1 MSNQPEVVVE
11 FDAGHGGTDP
21 GALGNG
27 LREKDLTLTIAKAAK
42 KHLLDNYEGVVVK
55 MTRESDATLSLL
67 ARTNKA
73 ISDQADSL
81 VSIHINSATNA
92 QAVGYEDFRHTSQS
106 ASSASGRLQSAIH
119 DKVSPLFT
127 KNRGKKQANYHM
139 VREATVRPVG
149 KKSTPST
156 LTECGFIVN
165 KGDAELLKD
174 VGFLT
179 RLGVAHAEGVAA
191 FHGLKR
197 KQVSKPISTAE
208 QKGIG
213 RVTVQSDSLN
223 LRDKPSLDGKI
234 VKVLNKGESYNVYEI
249 KDNWY
254 RLSSTGWASIGSAK
268 NLMSYTPHP
277 KPTQSPHVASPAKPS
292 ATKRRMRRVIVDG
305 KQVGAFEA
313 EAGVIQAVTDALK
326 AGPKKIEVEEV

>member
-1 MSNQPEVVVE
+1 MSNQPTVVVE

-21 GALGNG
+21 GGLGNG
-27 LREKDLTLTIAKAAK
+27 LREKDLTLAIARAAK
-42 KHLLDNYEGVVVK
+42 KHLLDNYEGVIVK
-55 MTRESDATLSLL
+55 MTRESDVTLSLPT
-67 ARTNKA
+67 RTNKA

-81 VSIHINSATNA
+81 VSIHINSATNS

-106 ASSASGRLQSAIH
+106 ATSASGRLQSAIH

-139 VREATVRPVG
+139 VREATVRPAG

-165 KGDAELLKD
+165 KGDAALLK
-174 VGFLT
+174 GSAFIT

-197 KQVSKPISTAE
+197 KQTSKPNVEEE

-213 RVTVQSDSLN
+213 RVTIQADSLN
-223 LRDKPSLDGKI
+223 LRDKPELNG
-234 VKVLNKGESYNVYEI
+234 KVLRVLKKGESYNVYEI
-249 KDNWY
+249 KDNWH
-254 RLSSTGWASIGSAK
+254 RLSSNGWASIGSAK
-268 NLMSYTPHP
+268 NLMSYSAHP
-277 KPTQSPHVASPAKPS
+277 KPNPA
-292 ATKRRMRRVIVDG
+292 ATSKKMRRVIVDG

-313 EAGVIQAVTDALK
+313 ESGVVKAVTDALK
-326 AGPKKIEVEEV
+326 SSPKKIEVEEV

>member
-1 MSNQPEVVVE
+1 MNNQPVVVE

-27 LREKDLTLTIAKAAK
+27 LREKDLTLAIARAAK

-55 MTRESDATLSLL
+55 MTRESDATLSLS

-81 VSIHINSATNA
+81 VSIHINSAMSA

-106 ASSASGRLQSAIH
+106 TTSASGRLQSAIH

-174 VGFLT
+174 AGFLT
-179 RLGVAHAEGVAA
+179 RLGIAHAEGVAA

-197 KQVSKPISTAE
+197 KQSAKPIASAE

-213 RVTVQSDSLN
+213 RVTIQTDSLN
-223 LRDKPSLDGKI
+223 LRDKPDLNGKI
-234 VKVLNKGESYNVYEI
+234 VRVLSRGESYNVYEI

-268 NLMSYTPHP
+268 NLMSYTAHP
-277 KPTQSPHVASPAKPS
+277 KPPQPAPS
-292 ATKRRMRRVIVDG
+292 ATPTKPAAQKKRMRRVIVDG
-305 KQVGAFEA
+305 KQIGAFEA
-313 EAGVIQAVTDALK
+313 ESGVVKAVTDALK
-326 AGPKKIEVEEV
+326 SGPKKIEVEEV